1 MVDTNGAVDTR
12 IELGEQNPNW
22 QGMFIVVKPWLTFV
36 EQTRAEE
43 AGRTVSRTGDTIAIA
58 TDRVEQA
65 VAWAEAAVLEWQLQ
79 DRAGQAILPTR
90 ASIENAVGASP
101 LLTAAT
107 EAIKGFYEEADAQVF
122 PQSANSA

>member
-1 MVDTNGAVDTR
+1 MQETNGAVDTR
-12 IELGEQNPNW
+12 IELGERNPNW

-43 AGRTVSRTGDTIAIA
+43 AGRTVSHTEDTISIA

-65 VAWAEAAVLEWQLQ
+65 VAWVEVAVLEWQLQ

-90 ASIENAVGASP
+90 AGIENAVGVAP

-107 EAIKGFYEEADAQVF
+107 DAIQNFYAEADAAVF
-122 PQSANSA
+122 PQSANGA

>member
-1 MVDTNGAVDTR
+1 MIMQETNGAVDTR
-12 IELGEQNPNW
+12 IELGERNPNW

-43 AGRTVSRTGDTIAIA
+43 AGRTVSRTEDTISIA

-65 VAWAEAAVLEWQLQ
+65 VAWVEVAVLEWQLQ

-90 ASIENAVGASP
+90 AGHRERGRRRARC
-101 LLTAAT
+101 
-107 EAIKGFYEEADAQVF
+107 
-122 PQSANSA
+122 